1 MDSSKRAIAITGLG
15 MVSSLGHG
23 AIPSCAA
30 ARAGI
35 VRAAPL
41 PDFLVHDGA
50 SHEPAALIGHPVPGA
65 EGFEGIGKLAVLG
78 WEALTDLMTS
88 AGPGGPPGAGTG
100 LLLALSDGYFI
111 ETMLARR
118 ARAAA
123 KNEVRS
129 EQRMEYE
136 AKRQQVEA
144 RLLPRIRELSGVAF
158 HPGVQRLYFEGH
170 GGFLHAVADA
180 VELLRRR
187 ELGACIVGG
196 VDSLLE
202 SELLKLLLELRVV
215 KTPERPVG
223 FIPGEGAAFIRL
235 ERAEEA
241 SKRAGG
247 VLALLEAPQ
256 LAREPQH
263 RFASEPSSGVALAEA
278 ISRTLQGA
286 AADSQAVGR
295 IMGNL
300 NGDEWR
306 AREWG
311 MVVTREREHVG
322 QVAMWSP
329 AESFGELGAAT
340 AAFSLCAAVRAFQRG
355 YSLGRRILVWASS
368 ESGLKGA
375 VLVRSSAERSS
386 QEDEPRG

>member
-1 MDSSKRAIAITGLG
+1 
-15 MVSSLGHG
+15 
-23 AIPSCAA
+23 
-30 ARAGI
+30 
-35 VRAAPL
+35 
-41 PDFLVHDGA
+41 
-50 SHEPAALIGHPVPGA
+50 
-65 EGFEGIGKLAVLG
+65 
-78 WEALTDLMTS
+78 
-88 AGPGGPPGAGTG
+88 
-100 LLLALSDGYFI
+100 
-111 ETMLARR
+111 MLARR

-123 KNEVRS
+123 KNGVRS

-136 AKRQQVEA
+136 AKRQLMES
-144 RLLPRIRELSGVAF
+144 RLLPRLRELSGVAF

-170 GGFLHAVADA
+170 GGFIHAVADA
-180 VELLRRR
+180 VELLRSR

-202 SELLKLLLELRVV
+202 PELLKILYELRVV

-278 ISRTLQGA
+278 ISRTLHGA
-286 AADSQAVGR
+286 AADSHEVGR

>member
-1 MDSSKRAIAITGLG
+1 MDSSQGAIAITGLG
-15 MVSSLGHG
+15 MVSALGHG

-41 PDFLVHDGA
+41 PDSHVHDGA
-50 SHEPAALIGHPVPGA
+50 SHEPASLVGHPIAGA
-65 EGFEGIGKLAVLG
+65 EGFEGIGKLAVLS
-78 WEALTDLMTS
+78 WEALTDLLASTR
-88 AGPGGPPGAGTG
+88 PGGTPTSGTG
-100 LLLALSDGYFI
+100 LLLALNDGFFI
-111 ETMLARR
+111 EAMLARR
-118 ARAAA
+118 ERAAA
-123 KNEVRS
+123 KNKVRS
-129 EQRMEYE
+129 EQREEYE
-136 AKRQQVEA
+136 ARRQLLDA
-144 RLLPRIRELSGVAF
+144 GLLPRLSALSGAAF

-170 GGFLHAVADA
+170 GGFIHAVADA
-180 VELLRRR
+180 VEMLRQR

-202 SELLKLLLELRVV
+202 PEVLKVLLELRVL

-223 FIPGEGAAFIRL
+223 FMPGEGAAFIRL

-241 SKRAGG
+241 AKREGST
-247 VLALLEAPQ
+247 LALLEAPH
-256 LAREPQH
+256 LVREPQH
-263 RFASEPSSGVALAEA
+263 RFSSEPSSGVALAEA
-278 ISRTLQGA
+278 ISRTLRSA
-286 AADSQAVGR
+286 AADSREVGR

-311 MVVTREREHVG
+311 MVMIRERARVA
-322 QVAMWSP
+322 QAAMWSP

-355 YSLGRRILVWASS
+355 YSRGRRILVWASS

-375 VLVRSSAERSS
+375 VLVRTSAKRSS